1 MKVCPAYHY
10 TQHFHE
16 LWLLKPLQSDKYM
29 GHISLFLVVKMKDK
43 FPSRRLF
50 YPKLLQWRNIKCLT
64 EERRKNCQ
72 KKQFGY
78 LYSFIHFFVLCLKS
92 IPFLYFWEL
101 TAVQDHVRSILGI
114 ICSLRI
120 ICGWGSFTILYRSLV
135 TNDVISSNY
144 SNYCI
149 QCLP

>member
-1 MKVCPAYHY
+1 M
-10 TQHFHE
+10 QHFHE

-50 YPKLLQWRNIKCLT
+50 HPKFSQRRNIKCLT
-64 EERRKNCQ
+64 GRKE
-72 KKQFGY
+72 KKLPKETVRFN
-78 LYSFIHFFVLCLKS
+78 SFLCSMPEIHS
-92 IPFLYFWEL
+92 IPLLFMGSLAVDNGNYLF
-101 TAVQDHVRSILGI
+101 AVQDHFRSILGI

-135 TNDVISSNY
+135 TTDVISSNY
-144 SNYCI
+144 II